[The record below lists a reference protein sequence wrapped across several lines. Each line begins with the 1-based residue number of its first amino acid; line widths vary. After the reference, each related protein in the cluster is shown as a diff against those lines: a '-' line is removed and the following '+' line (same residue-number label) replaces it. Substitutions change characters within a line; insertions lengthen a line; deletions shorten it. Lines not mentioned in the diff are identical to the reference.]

1 MKRIFTTLFFAVA
14 LLTATTASAEVLF
27 EYNFNDTDTW
37 TSFSYAGSNTGQT
50 YSSYSDDSFDSSTGL
65 VALVGGAIANNAYS
79 SWVSGTTLV
88 DLGKEIGQVLCLSG
102 SSSIINGLLKNSLGE
117 GLDSISNACSVHWA
131 NVIFYLSDELTPN
144 SSTAYNEIESDASK
158 IVKITVELN
167 LWDSSSSS
175 KISQIYATNPNG
187 NDCNTA
193 VSVYGSDFLSDG
205 VYDPTKWMKYV
216 FYGWS
221 SAEISARIKVANTN
235 GNDWTLFI
243 KSVTFETVDEAITEN
258 TATTSTETYD
268 TWTLSY
274 TDTNETSHKC
284 IFRTNDYDDNWVIVE
299 NSGIS
304 TSTEFTITIG
314 GTTYSTGSSLSYGES
329 YTLSSVSSAAA
340 TRSTS
345 SGMTLSDV
353 TTYAYAVFNV
363 RASDDGYT
371 LTVVGTNSKDTTG
384 ITELSTD
391 DRSVVSERY
400 YNLSGVQV
408 AEPVD
413 GLRNI
418 YIVVRSYDDGT
429 TDAVKVI
436 R

>member
-27 EYNFNDTDTW
+27 EYNFNNTDTW
-37 TSFSYAGSNTGQT
+37 TSFSYAGGNTGQT
-50 YSSYSDDSFDSSTGL
+50 YGSYSDESFDSSTGL
-65 VALVGGAIANNAYS
+65 VALVGNVYPYFDN
-79 SWVSGTTLV
+79 WKTGTTLV

-117 GLDSISNACSVHWA
+117 GLDSITGGCTTQWGNL
-131 NVIFYLSDELTPN
+131 IFYLSDELTP
-144 SSTAYNEIESDASK
+144 SSTTAASEIESDPSK

-175 KISQIYATNPNG
+175 KITEIYATNPDG

-193 VSVYGSDFLSDG
+193 VSVGGSDFLSG
-205 VYDPTKWMKYV
+205 SAYDPTKYMKYV

-221 SAEISARIKVANTN
+221 SKEITARIKMGNTGTN
-235 GNDWTLFI
+235 WTLFI
-243 KSVTFETVDEAITEN
+243 KSVTFETVDEAITAN
-258 TATTSTETYD
+258 AATTSNETYG

-274 TDTNETSHKC
+274 TDTDETSHKC
-284 IFRTNDYDDNWVIVE
+284 IFRTNNYDDNWVIVD

-314 GTTYSTGSSLSYGES
+314 GTTYSTGSSLSYDES
-329 YTLSSVSSAAA
+329 YSLSSVSSAAA

-345 SGMTLSDV
+345 GGMTLSDV
-353 TTYAYAVFNV
+353 AAYTYTVFNV